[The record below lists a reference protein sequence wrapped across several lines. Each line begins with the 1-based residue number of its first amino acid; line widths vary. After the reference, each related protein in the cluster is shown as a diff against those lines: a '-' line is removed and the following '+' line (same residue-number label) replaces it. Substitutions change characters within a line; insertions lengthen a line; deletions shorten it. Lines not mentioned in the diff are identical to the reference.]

1 MILFWLFQLQ
11 LADNEL
17 QNVLERA
24 NGRMTSPDHCGPH
37 PADSPV
43 SLGPDQPKARD
54 GKKRTDGHTGHTYL
68 ETGENY
74 YLCSGKTVSE
84 VSKIHTFLIFIFKT
98 VFNKNY

>member
-24 NGRMTSPDHCGPH
+24 NGRMTSPEHCGPDH
-37 PADSPV
+37 
-43 SLGPDQPKARD
+43 DQPKARD
-54 GKKRTDGHTGHTYL
+54 GKKRTDGHTGQTYL

>member
-24 NGRMTSPDHCGPH
+24 NGRMTSPEHCGPDH
-37 PADSPV
+37 
-43 SLGPDQPKARD
+43 DQPKARD
-54 GKKRTDGHTGHTYL
+54 GKKRTDGHTYL
-68 ETGENY
+68 ETGEIITCM
-74 YLCSGKTVSE
+74 CSGKTVSE